1 MATAPPVP
9 VQAAPQGAPTPGVPG
24 GAQPAAANPVF
35 SVFAQITK
43 LAQQMAQALPATS
56 PMAEEIQNQVRLAL
70 QKAIQAQAPQ
80 QQAPPI

>member
-1 MATAPPVP
+1 MASAPPVP
-9 VQAAPQGAPTPGVPG
+9 TPAPQAPSQGGAPAG
-24 GAQPAAANPVF
+24 GNPAF
-35 SVFAQITK
+35 QIFAQITR

-70 QKAIQAQAPQ
+70 QQAVQSQAPQ

>member
-1 MATAPPVP
+1 MASAPPMP
-9 VQAAPQGAPTPGVPG
+9 GGPPPQGAPTPGVPG

-35 SVFAQITK
+35 SVFAQITR
-43 LAQQMAQALPATS
+43 LAQQMAQALPDTS

-70 QKAIQAQAPQ
+70 QKAIQSQAPQ